1 MNKNISVILTLYK
14 TPIHKFRNLNFY
26 KRFPLIIFEQEGN
39 LESKKKIKKAL
50 KTNFRYFFS
59 KKNIGLSKASNFLL
73 KKVNTKYM
81 FFTQPDIII
90 DEKSILNLAKI
101 FKKDKNIIFVTPTIS
116 KKIYNNKKKEII
128 YKKKIKAACMICD
141 VKKLKK
147 IGFFDE
153 DYFLYWEDIDLMHKV
168 NSTNYKMVITN
179 YIFAKHMSS
188 QSSENNLKTEHLRR
202 SNFIYGELLFDL
214 KHRKLRII
222 KIFRKILQNFINFF
236 FNLIKF
242 QFKKSLINL
251 SIIFG
256 ILKFILYCLKKND
269 L

>member
-14 TPIHKFRNLNFY
+14 TPIQKLNNLNFY
-26 KRFPLIIFEQEGN
+26 KKFPLIIFEQEGS
-39 LESKKKIKKAL
+39 LESKREIKKNL
-50 KTNFRYFFS
+50 KKDFRYFYS

-81 FFTQPDIII
+81 LFTQPDIIV
-90 DEKSILNLAKI
+90 DEKSIFDLVKI
-101 FKKDKNIIFVTPTIS
+101 FKKDKNIIFVTPIIS
-116 KKIYNNKKKEII
+116 KKSYNIRKKKIF
-128 YKKKIKAACMICD
+128 YKKKIKAACMVCD

-147 IGFFDE
+147 IDFFDE
-153 DYFLYWEDIDLMHKV
+153 DYFLYWEDIELMHKI
-168 NSTNYKMVITN
+168 NSTNYKMVVAN

-188 QSSENNLKTEHLRR
+188 QSSENNLKTEYLRS
-202 SNFIYGELLFDL
+202 SNFIFGELVFDH
-214 KHRKLRII
+214 KRGKLRII
-222 KIFRKILQNFINFF
+222 KIFRKILQNLIFFF

-242 QFKKSLINL
+242 QLKNSFINL

-256 ILKFILYCLKKND
+256 ILKFILYCLKKNN